1 MFENPHDKIDQL
13 NEIPLEHLRG
23 QLLHNL
29 ILFGRILR
37 GLGVELNPGSMIE
50 LSKALGYIDMWHKAD
65 FYYTLRSLLLTR
77 QSDLEKFNEAF
88 ELFWRKPKG
97 QQIDF
102 SLQQMLQQNDKTASE
117 ETIIVP
123 PSFDPNQD
131 EEDNGEEDEAE
142 AQEIIEL
149 TQTYSNIE
157 ILKEKDFGELN
168 KEEMH
173 QIKHLISQLI
183 WKLGEKETRRQR
195 PGRRSNRPDF
205 RRTLRKNFRYGGE
218 LIDWSYREPK
228 IKPRPLIIIAD
239 ISGSME
245 SYTRLLIHFL
255 YSLAEGM
262 SQKVEIFTFSTRLTR
277 ITRQL
282 KNKDIDRAITDVTSA
297 VNDWSGGTRI
307 GAALKTFNYDWS
319 RRVLRG
325 GAIVMLISDGW
336 DRGDPQLLGREMSRL
351 HRLSHRTVWLNPLLG
366 MDSYEPL
373 TRGMQAAL
381 PFIDDFLPVH
391 NLNSLEELA
400 QHLRALDNGRQ
411 SRQQKTKL
419 RGSAFTKRF

>member
-1 MFENPHDKIDQL
+1 
-13 NEIPLEHLRG
+13 
-23 QLLHNL
+23 
-29 ILFGRILR
+29 
-37 GLGVELNPGSMIE
+37 
-50 LSKALGYIDMWHKAD
+50 
-65 FYYTLRSLLLTR
+65 
-77 QSDLEKFNEAF
+77 
-88 ELFWRKPKG
+88 
-97 QQIDF
+97 
-102 SLQQMLQQNDKTASE
+102 
-117 ETIIVP
+117 
-123 PSFDPNQD
+123 
-131 EEDNGEEDEAE
+131 
-142 AQEIIEL
+142 
-149 TQTYSNIE
+149 
-157 ILKEKDFGELN
+157 
-168 KEEMH
+168 MH

-391 NLNSLEELA
+391 NLTSLEELA